1 MKQPDL
7 LSPLWQAVCKGVV
20 DSLPVNWDYPC
31 QRMPFG
37 RLGVKI
43 LTKKNGESMPMVLII
58 LVNLYANLLTGSYGK
73 SKGL

>member
-1 MKQPDL
+1 
-7 LSPLWQAVCKGVV
+7 
-20 DSLPVNWDYPC
+20 
-31 QRMPFG
+31 MPFG